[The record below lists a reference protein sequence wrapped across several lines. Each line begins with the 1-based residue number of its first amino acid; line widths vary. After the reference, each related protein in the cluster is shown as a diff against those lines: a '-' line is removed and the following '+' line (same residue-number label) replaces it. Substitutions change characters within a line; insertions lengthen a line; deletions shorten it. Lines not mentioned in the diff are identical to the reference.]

1 MIDWLVAQTRPQAET
16 KAEEHLRRQGFA
28 VYLPRYLKIR
38 RHARRREVV
47 ARPLFPRYL
56 FVGIDPVRSMWRS
69 IRSTVGVSHLI
80 AFGDKP
86 VLVPPGI
93 VDEIRARED
102 ENGMVAMNP
111 ELRLAKGDPVRVID
125 GALCDRVGLFDHIDD
140 DHRVVILLELLGR
153 QVRVRLPVEAVN
165 AYA

>member
-1 MIDWLVAQTRPQAET
+1 MIDWLVAQTRPQAEA
-16 KAEEHLRRQGFA
+16 KAEDHLKRQGFA
-28 VYLPRYLKIR
+28 VYLPRYLRIR

-56 FVGIDPVRSMWRS
+56 FVGIDPVRSLWRS
-69 IRSTVGVSHLI
+69 IRSTVGVSHLV

-86 VLVPPGI
+86 VVVPPRI
-93 VDEIRARED
+93 LDEIRARED
-102 ENGMVAMNP
+102 ENGMVVMNP
-111 ELRLAKGDPVRVID
+111 ALHLAKGDPVRVVD

-140 DHRVVILLELLGR
+140 NRRVVILLELLGR
-153 QVRVRLPVEAVN
+153 PVRVRLPIEAVH